1 MIPKPIESI
10 TADDIHAL
18 VAAGFEEGPRLDF
31 KRDLPKDDSEG
42 KKAFYADICA
52 FANSAGGDL
61 VYGIQEADGVAKEV
75 LPLTLPMGVDGYVLK
90 LTSAM
95 RDSIEPGLHGVQI
108 KAIDLTDGKH
118 ALVIRVP
125 RSGSGIHRSRRDGQ
139 FYVRRSRSNE
149 QLDVPGIVSRVSDM
163 LGREDRLASFFARR
177 YADIAS
183 NQTSLNLRSGP
194 KLVVH
199 ALPVRDFLSGED
211 VDVWGLNVQESP
223 PFLQEG
229 RGYSTR
235 NTVEGRAFYDA
246 DDNAANHYTLLM
258 SNGVVESCTDL
269 VPHYWPEQYQHVN
282 LGYVEQ
288 CVLRFAR
295 SLRASTY
302 VERTCGLPMVVRV
315 ALLGANDLRFGS
327 GHPRKLAGSTHGLPI
342 RQPLPLLCL
351 PDALVEAVD
360 QPLDHLLH
368 GTFLRMWLAW
378 GYNRSYF
385 YTQVDGLWTR
395 KDD

>member
-10 TADDIHAL
+10 TAADLHAL

-42 KKAFYADICA
+42 RKALYADICA

-61 VYGIQEADGVAKEV
+61 VYGIQEGDGVAKEV
-75 LPLTLPMGVDGYVLK
+75 MPLTLPMGVDGYVLK
-90 LTSAM
+90 LTSAI
-95 RDSIEPGLHGVQI
+95 RDNIEPGLHGVQI
-108 KAIDLTDGKH
+108 RAIDLAEGKH

-177 YADIAS
+177 YADIAL

-211 VDVWGLNVQESP
+211 VDVWGLNEDDSP

-246 DDNAANHYTLLM
+246 DENAANHYTLLM
-258 SNGVVESCTDL
+258 SNGVVESCADL
-269 VPHYWPEQYQHVN
+269 MPHHWADQHRRIY
-282 LGYVEQ
+282 LGNVEDF
-288 CVLRFAR
+288 VLRFVR

-302 VERTCGLPMVVRV
+302 VERTCGLPMVIRV
-315 ALLGANDLRFGS
+315 ALLGTNDLPFAS
-327 GHPRKLAGSTHGLPI
+327 GHTNDMYMSSS
-342 RQPLPLLCL
+342 
-351 PDALVEAVD
+351 AL
-360 QPLDHLLH
+360 
-368 GTFLRMWLAW
+368 
-378 GYNRSYF
+378 
-385 YTQVDGLWTR
+385 
-395 KDD
+395 

>member
-1 MIPKPIESI
+1 M
-10 TADDIHAL
+10 
-18 VAAGFEEGPRLDF
+18 
-31 KRDLPKDDSEG
+31 
-42 KKAFYADICA
+42 
-52 FANSAGGDL
+52 
-61 VYGIQEADGVAKEV
+61 
-75 LPLTLPMGVDGYVLK
+75 LK
-90 LTSAM
+90 LTSAI

-108 KAIDLTDGKH
+108 RAIDLTDGKH

-125 RSGSGIHRSRRDGQ
+125 RSGSGIHRSKRDGQ

-177 YADIAS
+177 YADIAL

-199 ALPVRDFLSGED
+199 ALPVQDFLSGED

-223 PFLQEG
+223 PFLQVG

-269 VPHYWPEQYQHVN
+269 IPHYWPEQHRQIS
-282 LGYVEQ
+282 LGYVEE
-288 CVLRFAR
+288 CVLRFVR
-295 SLRASTY
+295 SLRASSY
-302 VERTCGLPMVVRV
+302 VERTCGLPMVIRV

-327 GHPRKLAGSTHGLPI
+327 GHPRELAGSTHSLPI
-342 RQPLPLLCL
+342 RQPLPVLCL
-351 PDALVEAVD
+351 PDALLESVD
-360 QPLDHLLH
+360 QPLEHLLH

-378 GYNRSYF
+378 GYTRSYF
-385 YTQVDGLWTR
+385 YTQVDGVWTR
-395 KDD
+395 QDD